1 MPQSL
6 QGLWV
11 PLLSSRK
18 TASAT
23 RIKQIVRTEIATAMN
38 TNTEGEKSSLRIW
51 LRMFNSAVTQRK
63 LNKRIMALP
72 RRYGNRAAEV
82 SIVT

>member
-11 PLLSSRK
+11 PLPFSIK
-18 TASAT
+18 VASAT
-23 RIKQIVRTEIATAMN
+23 RIKQIVRAEIATAMS
-38 TNTEGEKSSLRIW
+38 TNTKGEKTSLRTW

-63 LNKRIMALP
+63 HNERIMALP
-72 RRYGNRAAEV
+72 RR
-82 SIVT
+82 